1 MRELVNILEASLLV
15 AGKPLS
21 LNQIEALFEHESEKP
36 DREKLR
42 NALDLLGESLTT
54 RGIELVEVA
63 SGFRLQARQ
72 DYAPW
77 VANLMQERAPRYSR
91 ALLETLVLI
100 AYRQPITRGE
110 VEDVRGVAVSTNII
124 RTLLEREW
132 IRVLGH
138 KDVPGRPAIYGTTK
152 QFLDYFNLKR
162 IDELPTLSEIKDLDQ
177 IDPDLAKEV
186 ALLEAQALAEQGE
199 DTDAAAATDDEPHDN
214 DPANDPD
221 NDSGNDPDNDFG
233 NDPNNDFGNDPGK
246 DLGNEPGN
254 VTDEVSAGDASH
266 DTNSDAVADSDVL
279 ADGDGSANSAL
290 VNESTEGSPAE
301 QANSQASDDM
311 SSEPTDEVAENTD
324 VAAEITADVSGR
336 GDGSRDAPDA
346 MSNDDPS
353 DSRESVATTTD
364 GQEADVDDNH
374 HDNHDDTALLEQ
386 LHAEQG
392 ENITVH

>member
-21 LNQIEALFEHESEKP
+21 LNQIESLFEHEDEKP
-36 DREKLR
+36 SRDDLR
-42 NALDLLGESLTT
+42 NALDLLRESLTT

-63 SGFRLQARQ
+63 SGYRLQARQ

-110 VEDVRGVAVSTNII
+110 VEDVRGVAVSTNIV

-186 ALLEAQALAEQGE
+186 ALLEAQELAEQ
-199 DTDAAAATDDEPHDN
+199 A
-214 DPANDPD
+214 
-221 NDSGNDPDNDFG
+221 
-233 NDPNNDFGNDPGK
+233 
-246 DLGNEPGN
+246 
-254 VTDEVSAGDASH
+254 EVQS
-266 DTNSDAVADSDVL
+266 
-279 ADGDGSANSAL
+279 
-290 VNESTEGSPAE
+290 VNESSEASTGESSDGMAVEAEG
-301 QANSQASDDM
+301 QSDHD
-311 SSEPTDEVAENTD
+311 S
-324 VAAEITADVSGR
+324 TADVNLQAERDQTEREQAEQQHSEHHQDTSQQDFSELQEHSDTIEHSAN
-336 GDGSRDAPDA
+336 GDSEV
-346 MSNDDPS
+346 NDHI
-353 DSRESVATTTD
+353 T
-364 GQEADVDDNH
+364 
-374 HDNHDDTALLEQ
+374 DDTAVAEHSSGAESTLDTDHHRDDSADDPNTTREATREAQGDAGLLEQ
-386 LHAEQG
+386 LQTEPG
-392 ENITVH
+392 DSITVH

>member
-21 LNQIEALFEHESEKP
+21 LNQIEALFEHESDKP
-36 DREKLR
+36 DRDKLR

-199 DTDAAAATDDEPHDN
+199 DTDAAAATDDEPHDS
-214 DPANDPD
+214 DT
-221 NDSGNDPDNDFG
+221 DSD
-233 NDPNNDFGNDPGK
+233 
-246 DLGNEPGN
+246 
-254 VTDEVSAGDASH
+254 TDDDSAGDDSAGDASN
-266 DTNSDAVADSDVL
+266 DTESDAVADSDVL
-279 ADGDGSANSAL
+279 ADGDGSANSA
-290 VNESTEGSPAE
+290 VIDESIEGSPAE
-301 QANSQASDDM
+301 YVTSEASDDM
-311 SSEPTDEVAENTD
+311 AAEPTDVVADNTG
-324 VAAEITADVSGR
+324 VAAEITADVSGHR
-336 GDGSRDAPDA
+336 GGDVSRDASDA
-346 MSNDDPS
+346 MANDDPS
-353 DSRESVATTTD
+353 DSRESVATTTG
-364 GQEADVDDNH
+364 GQEADVDVD
-374 HDNHDDTALLEQ
+374 DNHDDTALLEQ